1 LVAKNRNKDDE
12 NSESED
18 RPRLPP
24 IQRWSDMMD
33 GIIGEAISEGLFDN
47 LPGEGKPLNLT
58 TNPFSPETELA
69 HQLLKANDFTLPWIT
84 ERAALQKAVDDLR
97 DSVSQ
102 QWTMYKDEFLA
113 AESKT
118 IRMSL
123 NLGWTRQIERWSQ
136 KIRDLNDQIAEA
148 NLKQPAKQLE
158 ILKLS
163 LDSEL
168 ERIGASRELG

>member
-1 LVAKNRNKDDE
+1 MAKNKDKDDD
-12 NSESED
+12 NSGNID
-18 RPRLPP
+18 RPRVPP
-24 IQRWSDMMD
+24 MQRWSDRMD
-33 GIIGEAISEGLFDN
+33 DIIDEAISEGLFDN
-47 LPGEGKPLNLT
+47 LPGKGKPLKLT

-84 ERAALQKAVDDLR
+84 ERAALLEAVEEFR
-97 DSVSQ
+97 DRVSQ
-102 QWTMYKDEFLA
+102 QWSRYHEEYLV

-123 NLGWTRQIERWSQ
+123 NLGWARQIDQWSQ
-136 KIRDLNDQIAEA
+136 EIRDLNVRIAEA
-148 NLKQPAKQLE
+148 NLKQPGKQLE

-168 ERIGASRELG
+168 NRIGANRELG